1 LFVARQKQDSEL
13 VAPGNHPP
21 RPTRAE
27 LLRNAESLVPRF
39 RAAQDEA
46 IPQIGT
52 IQITFMKALL
62 ESLKPGDRD
71 RDLVQSLDPER
82 LPRHIAIIMDGNG
95 RWAKKRSLP
104 RIAGHK
110 AGVAPVRM
118 AVETCAQLGVE
129 ALTLYAFSA
138 ENWKRPRTEVDMLW
152 RLLRFYLRRELADLD
167 RNGIRLQASG
177 RIEALPVRVQEELA
191 FVEEATAK
199 NTGLRLNLAIN
210 YSGRAEIVDAVNA
223 ILQRARLEGT
233 LATLRIDEQTVSRNL
248 YSPDL
253 PDPDLLIR
261 TSGEMRISNFLLW
274 EIAYAELFVTDTFW
288 PDFNRAEL
296 LRAILD
302 YQKRDRRFG
311 GLSANATPDESKF
324 DLPDFNILDS
334 ENENEAA
341 SEEIAVSS
349 Q

>member
-1 LFVARQKQDSEL
+1 
-13 VAPGNHPP
+13 
-21 RPTRAE
+21 
-27 LLRNAESLVPRF
+27 
-39 RAAQDEA
+39 
-46 IPQIGT
+46 
-52 IQITFMKALL
+52 MKALL

-71 RDLVQSLDPER
+71 RELVQSLDPER
-82 LPRHIAIIMDGNG
+82 LPHHVAIIMDGNG
-95 RWAKKRSLP
+95 RWAKRRNLP

-110 AGVAPVRM
+110 AGVTPVRM
-118 AVETCAQLGVE
+118 TVETCAQLGVE

-138 ENWKRPRTEVDMLW
+138 ENWKRPRNEVDMLW
-152 RLLRFYLRRELADLD
+152 RLLRFYLRRELADLH

-177 RIEALPVRVQEELA
+177 RIEELPERVQRELE
-191 FVEEATAK
+191 FVEEATRA
-199 NTGLRLNLAIN
+199 NTGMRLNLAIN

-223 ILQRARLEGT
+223 LIQRARRDGT
-233 LATLRIDEQTVSRNL
+233 LANLRVDEASLSRNL
-248 YSPDL
+248 YLPEL

-296 LRAILD
+296 LRAIVD

-311 GLSANATPDESKF
+311 GLSANAAPEDPNFE
-324 DLPDFNILDS
+324 LPDFDAV
-334 ENENEAA
+334 NEAEEDEAA

>member
-1 LFVARQKQDSEL
+1 
-13 VAPGNHPP
+13 
-21 RPTRAE
+21 
-27 LLRNAESLVPRF
+27 
-39 RAAQDEA
+39 
-46 IPQIGT
+46 
-52 IQITFMKALL
+52 MKALL

-71 RDLVQSLDPER
+71 RQLAESLDPER

-95 RWAKKRSLP
+95 RWARKRNLP

-118 AVETCAQLGVE
+118 TVETCSQMGVE

-152 RLLRFYLRRELADLD
+152 RLLRFYLRRELAELH

-177 RIEALPVRVQEELA
+177 RIDALPVRVQDELA
-191 FVEEATAK
+191 YVEEATAK
-199 NTGLRLNLAIN
+199 NTRLRLNLAIN

-233 LATLRIDEQTVSRNL
+233 LGSLEISEESLSRNL

-274 EIAYAELFVTDTFW
+274 EIAYAELFVTETYW
-288 PDFNRAEL
+288 PDFDRTQL
-296 LRAILD
+296 LTAILD

-311 GLSANATPDESKF
+311 GLSANAEPEEAKF
-324 DLPDFNILDS
+324 DLPDFDPDD
-334 ENENEAA
+334 ETA